1 MITSTQTTI
10 IDYARTNAIYW
21 RFCHLSGCSWNCLH
35 TGYCI
40 HFFRSLLQITPKQ
53 MTDTVNVL
61 PHLRELRAAWRQ
73 QDFQFTK
80 EQQEEYDIL
89 TIARQERVKYFYQN
103 GLVHKNVVKQSVE

>member
-1 MITSTQTTI
+1 
-10 IDYARTNAIYW
+10 
-21 RFCHLSGCSWNCLH
+21 
-35 TGYCI
+35 
-40 HFFRSLLQITPKQ
+40 

-89 TIARQERVKYFYQN
+89 TIARQERVKYFCEN
-103 GLVHKNVVKQSVE
+103 GLVSKGSKVLTLDEVQEPQEVD

>member
-10 IDYARTNAIYW
+10 M
-21 RFCHLSGCSWNCLH
+21 
-35 TGYCI
+35 
-40 HFFRSLLQITPKQ
+40 PEQ

-61 PHLRELRAAWRQ
+61 PHLRELRAAWRR

-89 TIARQERVKYFYQN
+89 TIARHERIKYFYGN
-103 GLVHKNVVKQSVE
+103 GLVSKGSKVVDPQEVE